1 MKIALYFPSKS
12 VGGSENL
19 FFRLALILIG
29 EGHQLSV
36 IDFNDG
42 YLVKELKREN
52 VRFEHIV
59 CDDRRGV
66 TLPDGL
72 ELLLVNNFDFLELRK
87 IRSNDHNMRLIVWE
101 VHKCFYEF
109 TKPAKKITSK
119 IYSRL
124 MGRILRHILKSNG
137 LVVLENDA
145 REILRQ
151 GHFKGLDDLP
161 MVSIPVD
168 VNSSVKRSH
177 SRIGVKCVGS
187 IGRAVDWKIIPT
199 AEMFRALMES
209 HHFERYVFL
218 TDDADAAKTMWEKV
232 SPRCLDRVEFVEGY
246 HGAELDKYL
255 LENVDI
261 FIGMGTSV
269 LEAGK
274 LGIPSIIIDSG
285 KDPYPQD
292 ASVRLLCHNGN
303 DNLGTL
309 EPKVGGEH
317 TISSAVELITKEYSM
332 YSDLTQEYVDNFHSY
347 GKVYESFIAAAEES
361 NLNFLGF
368 LRSRL
373 YRNLKLFLWLNQ
385 FRHFFKSRNLK

>member
-1 MKIALYFPSKS
+1 MRIALYFPSRS

-19 FFRLALILIG
+19 FFRMGLILIR

-42 YLVKELKREN
+42 YLVNELKGQN
-52 VRFEHIV
+52 AQFEHIV
-59 CDDRRGV
+59 CDERREA

-87 IRSNDHNMRLIVWE
+87 IRSNDHDMRLIVWE

-109 TKPAKKITSK
+109 IKPSKKITSK

-124 MGRILRHILKSNG
+124 MGCILRHILNLNG

-145 REILRQ
+145 KKILIQ
-151 GHFKGLDDLP
+151 GRFKGLDNLP
-161 MVSIPVD
+161 IVPIPID

-177 SRIGVKCVGS
+177 SRVGVKCLAS

-199 AEMFRALMES
+199 AEMFRVLMES
-209 HHFERYVFL
+209 HRFDRYVFL
-218 TDDADAAKTMWEKV
+218 TDDTEAAKVMWKQLNP
-232 SPRCLDRVEFVEGY
+232 SSFDQVEFIEGY
-246 HGAELDKYL
+246 HGAELDEYL

-285 KDPYPQD
+285 EAPYPEN
-292 ASVRLLCHNGN
+292 ASVRLLCYNGN

-317 TISSAVELITKEYSM
+317 TISSAVELIMKEHLM

-347 GKVYESFIAAAEES
+347 GKVYESFIAAAEKS
-361 NLNFLGF
+361 NLNFLEF

-373 YRNLKLFLWLNQ
+373 YCNLKRFLWLNQ
-385 FRHFFKSRNLK
+385 FRHFFKSRSLK